1 MFTTG
6 FKFFF
11 GLTIALAIGAVAYG
25 YSTGGEHVGPVT
37 LGWKGGVGDHVGY
50 LVLIGGAFASAC
62 FAGII
67 VAFRDA
73 DPAAQS
79 HYMGVEAIAPTT
91 PVTGSFWPVV
101 GAFGGAAMVL
111 GLVLGPAVFVLGL
124 VICSL
129 VAIEWTMDAWA
140 DRATGDAEAN
150 KALRD
155 RIMAPFEI
163 PVAGALGVAV
173 MALAASRIFL
183 NATKLGAVVWAGLI
197 AVTIFGLGILYAA
210 RPKMNKN
217 VIAGLVLAVGV
228 AVIAVASSPQST
240 VSATL
245 NITANITVTTMVRS
259 TVKTIRKRRSQ

>member
-91 PVTGSFWPVV
+91 PVTGSFWPSS
-101 GAFGGAAMVL
+101 APSAA
-111 GLVLGPAVFVLGL
+111 PPW
-124 VICSL
+124 CS
-129 VAIEWTMDAWA
+129 AWCSV
-140 DRATGDAEAN
+140 R
-150 KALRD
+150 
-155 RIMAPFEI
+155 PC
-163 PVAGALGVAV
+163 
-173 MALAASRIFL
+173 SS
-183 NATKLGAVVWAGLI
+183 WAW
-197 AVTIFGLGILYAA
+197 
-210 RPKMNKN
+210 
-217 VIAGLVLAVGV
+217 
-228 AVIAVASSPQST
+228 
-240 VSATL
+240 
-245 NITANITVTTMVRS
+245 
-259 TVKTIRKRRSQ
+259 

>member
-11 GLTIALAIGAVAYG
+11 GLTIALTIGAVAYG

-101 GAFGGAAMVL
+101 GAFGGAAMVP
-111 GLVLGPAVFVLGL
+111 GGVEVPR
-124 VICSL
+124 CS
-129 VAIEWTMDAWA
+129 M
-140 DRATGDAEAN
+140 
-150 KALRD
+150 
-155 RIMAPFEI
+155 
-163 PVAGALGVAV
+163 ALGVPAKIREGV
-173 MALAASRIFL
+173 LDEFH
-183 NATKLGAVVWAGLI
+183 
-197 AVTIFGLGILYAA
+197 A
-210 RPKMNKN
+210 RMN
-217 VIAGLVLAVGV
+217 VEAYTAR
-228 AVIAVASSPQST
+228 
-240 VSATL
+240 SAQFRDEL
-245 NITANITVTTMVRS
+245 
-259 TVKTIRKRRSQ
+259 RRLD

>member
-11 GLTIALAIGAVAYG
+11 GLTIALTIGAVAYG

-91 PVTGSFWPVV
+91 PVTGSFWPVI
-101 GAFGGAAMVL
+101 GAFGGAA
-111 GLVLGPAVFVLGL
+111 
-124 VICSL
+124 
-129 VAIEWTMDAWA
+129 
-140 DRATGDAEAN
+140 
-150 KALRD
+150 
-155 RIMAPFEI
+155 
-163 PVAGALGVAV
+163 
-173 MALAASRIFL
+173 
-183 NATKLGAVVWAGLI
+183 
-197 AVTIFGLGILYAA
+197 
-210 RPKMNKN
+210 
-217 VIAGLVLAVGV
+217 
-228 AVIAVASSPQST
+228 
-240 VSATL
+240 
-245 NITANITVTTMVRS
+245 
-259 TVKTIRKRRSQ
+259 